1 MPDSSQGTFI
11 SVETVAVRAGMWS
24 SLLSGLLLLFNFRIY
39 SKRVVL
45 SNKKFHMVTKTVY
58 RVYKEVYRYCD
69 TAVRTINLSSTS
81 MSVETVFCCYF
92 CL

>member
-45 SNKKFHMVTKTVY
+45 SNKKNFTWLQKPSIGFTK
-58 RVYKEVYRYCD
+58 KFIG
-69 TAVRTINLSSTS
+69 TAILLL
-81 MSVETVFCCYF
+81 EQ
-92 CL
+92 LI